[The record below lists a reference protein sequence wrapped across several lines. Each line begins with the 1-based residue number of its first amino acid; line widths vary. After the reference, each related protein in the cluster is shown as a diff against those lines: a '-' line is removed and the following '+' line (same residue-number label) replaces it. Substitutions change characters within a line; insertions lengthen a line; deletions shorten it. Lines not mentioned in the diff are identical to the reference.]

1 MLLIQDVLSMEG
13 SLAHLALTNYP
24 DQIEYIDKIMETTGD
39 IISQYLEKKNFK
51 SLPASAAAAREVINL
66 IKAGFRYLHLWISY
80 FWEIYGLNLIRRN
93 KKPHL
98 SFRFVLYI
106 NLCFFI

>member
-1 MLLIQDVLSMEG
+1 MEG

-66 IKAGFRYLHLWISY
+66 IKPGFQMFKFLYALMP
-80 FWEIYGLNLIRRN
+80 RN
-93 KKPHL
+93 TNCMLFMGIIENHNFSSK
-98 SFRFVLYI
+98 VLYTH
-106 NLCFFI
+106 LFFKLIID